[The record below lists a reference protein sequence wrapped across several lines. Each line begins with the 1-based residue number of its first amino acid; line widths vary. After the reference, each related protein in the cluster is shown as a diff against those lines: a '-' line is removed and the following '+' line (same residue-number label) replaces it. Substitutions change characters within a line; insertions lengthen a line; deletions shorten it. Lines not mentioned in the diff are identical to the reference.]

1 MRCRMLLLALVVLAG
16 GAAPA
21 AQAALLGDAAIAYSA
36 ECTVTVEGKSYAG
49 MVFHTPGHQR
59 HEQAVQGIPEILL
72 LDAAAKQGILIVP
85 GLKSYI
91 PFAFPKVMAELDDP
105 SLRRTPVGQEVVGGV
120 GTTKYRVDHTTA
132 DGARAQGFV
141 WVSAEGVV
149 MRLDGTVTRPGGSRP
164 TAIVMALANLAVGP
178 QDPKLFELPAGLVK
192 LPAAALGGLLGGRSG

>member
-1 MRCRMLLLALVVLAG
+1 MHRWMLPLALTLLA

-21 AQAALLGDAAIAYSA
+21 AQAALLGDAAVAYSA
-36 ECTVTVEGKSYAG
+36 ECTLTVDGKNYAG

-72 LDAAAKQGILIVP
+72 LDGTAKQGVLIVP

-91 PFAFPKVMAELDDP
+91 AFAFPKVMAELDDP
-105 SLRRTPVGQEVVGGV
+105 SLRREPVGQETVGGV
-120 GTTKYRVDHTTA
+120 RTTKYRVDHTTA

-141 WVSAEGVV
+141 WVSGQGVL

-164 TAIVMALANLAVGP
+164 TAILMTLTNLAVGP
-178 QDPKLFELPAGLVK
+178 QDPGLFELPRGFVK

>member
-1 MRCRMLLLALVVLAG
+1 MRRRILLLALTLVA

-21 AQAALLGDAAIAYSA
+21 AQAALLGDAAVAYSA
-36 ECTVTVEGKSYAG
+36 ECTVTVDGKSYTG
-49 MVFHTPGHQR
+49 LVFHTPGHQR

-72 LDAAAKQGILIVP
+72 LDAAAKQGVLIVP

-91 PFAFPKVMAELDDP
+91 AFAFPKVMAELDDP
-105 SLRRTPVGQEVVGGV
+105 SLRRAPMGQETVGGV
-120 GTTKYRVDHTTA
+120 RTTKYRVDHTTA

-141 WVSAEGVV
+141 WVSEQGVL

-164 TAIVMALANLAVGP
+164 TAVLVTLANLAVGP
-178 QDPKLFELPAGLVK
+178 QDPRLFELPLGLVK

>member
-1 MRCRMLLLALVVLAG
+1 MRRRILLLALALLA

-21 AQAALLGDAAIAYSA
+21 ARAALLGDAAVAYSA
-36 ECTVTVEGKSYAG
+36 ECTVTVDGKSYAG

-72 LDAAAKQGILIVP
+72 LDATAKQGVLILP

-91 PFAFPKVMAELDDP
+91 AFAFPKVMAELDDP
-105 SLRRTPVGQEVVGGV
+105 SLRRAPVGQEVVGGV
-120 GTTKYRVDHTTA
+120 STTKYRVDHTTA

-141 WVSAEGVV
+141 WVSGQGVL

-164 TAIVMALANLAVGP
+164 TAILMTLANLAVGP
-178 QDPKLFELPAGLVK
+178 QDPRLFELPQGFVK